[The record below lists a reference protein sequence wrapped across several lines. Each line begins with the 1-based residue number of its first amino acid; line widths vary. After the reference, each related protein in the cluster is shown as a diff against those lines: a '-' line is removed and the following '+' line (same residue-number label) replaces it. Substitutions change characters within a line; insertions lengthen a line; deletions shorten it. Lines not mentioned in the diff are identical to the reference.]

1 MADERLKV
9 LREEIDRLDAELLRL
24 LNVRAQK
31 ALEIGEIKK
40 REGLPLY
47 IPHREREVLEGLVR
61 ANPGPFPSGALEV
74 IFREVISAC
83 LSLQRPVR
91 VAYLGPEATHT
102 HQAALEYFG
111 ASVEFLPVRFVEGI
125 FQAVERGQAHYGV
138 VPFEN
143 STEGVVS
150 STVDMFFSSPAK
162 IVGETYLRVSH
173 HLLCLSGDRRDVK
186 RVYSHPHATAQCK
199 KWLSLHL
206 PGVPVVDVPSTA
218 EAAARAAQDPD
229 AGAIA
234 SETAAILYGLKVAQ
248 AGIEDVREN
257 YTRFLVL
264 GREEMEP
271 TGRDKTSLLFSVPHE
286 VGALCRILHVFAQRG
301 INLTKIE
308 SRPSKEKAWDYLFYV
323 DFEGH
328 AGEDKVKQALEDLK
342 GMALTLKVLGSYPR
356 YRKEGDE
363 HEKKA

>member
-1 MADERLKV
+1 MANDRLKS
-9 LREEIDRLDAELLRL
+9 LREEIDGIDGELLRL
-24 LNVRAQK
+24 LNLRAQK
-31 ALEIGEIKK
+31 AREIGEIK
-40 REGLPLY
+40 RGEGLPLY
-47 IPHREREVLEGLVR
+47 IPHREREVLEGLVK
-61 ANPGPFPSGALEV
+61 ANPGPFPSRALEV

-83 LSLQRPVR
+83 LALQRPIK

-111 ASVEFLPVRFVEGI
+111 SSVEFLPVRFVEGI
-125 FQAVERGQAHYGV
+125 FQAVEREQAHYGV

-150 STVDMFFSSPAK
+150 STVDMFFSTKAR
-162 IVGETYLRVSH
+162 IVGEMYLRISH

-186 RVYSHPHATAQCK
+186 RIYSHPQATAQCK
-199 KWLSLHL
+199 KWLALHMS
-206 PGVPVVDVPSTA
+206 GVPVVDVPSTA
-218 EAAARAAQDPD
+218 EAAARAAQDPQG
-229 AGAIA
+229 GAIA

-264 GREEMEP
+264 GKEGTVP
-271 TGRDKTSLLFSVPHE
+271 TGRDKTSVLFSVPHE
-286 VGALCRILHVFAQRG
+286 AGALCRVLEIFARRN

-308 SRPSKEKAWDYLFYV
+308 SRPSKERAWDYLFYV

-328 AGEDKVKQALEDLK
+328 GEEDRVKQALKELR
-342 GMALTLKVLGSYPR
+342 GMALTFRLLGSYPAYPR
-356 YRKEGDE
+356 EGDE
-363 HEKKA
+363 DEGKA

>member
-1 MADERLKV
+1 MASDRLKA
-9 LREEIDRLDAELLRL
+9 LREEIDGIDRELLRL
-24 LNVRAQK
+24 LNLRAQK
-31 ALEIGEIKK
+31 AREIGEIKK
-40 REGLPLY
+40 GEGLPLY
-47 IPHREREVLEGLVR
+47 IPYREREVLDKLVE
-61 ANPGPFPSGALEV
+61 ANPGPFPSQALKV

-83 LSLQRPVR
+83 LALQRPLR

-102 HQAALEYFG
+102 HQAALEFFG
-111 ASVEFLPVRFVEGI
+111 TSVEFLPVRFVEGI
-125 FQAVERGQAHYGV
+125 FQAVERGQAHFGV

-150 STVDMFFSSPAK
+150 STVDMFFTSQTR
-162 IVGETYLRVSH
+162 IVGEMYLRITH

-186 RVYSHPHATAQCK
+186 KVYSHPQATAQCK
-199 KWLSLHL
+199 KWLALHL

-218 EAAARAAQDPD
+218 EAAARAARDSQ

-234 SETAAILYGLKVAQ
+234 SETAALLYGLKVAQ
-248 AGIEDVREN
+248 MDIEDVREN

-264 GREEMEP
+264 GREETRP
-271 TGRDKTSLLFSVPHE
+271 TGMDKTSVLFSVPHE
-286 VGALCRILHVFAQRG
+286 AGALCRVLQIFAHRD

-328 AGEDKVKQALEDLK
+328 AEEDKVKGALEELRD
-342 GMALTLKVLGSYPR
+342 MALTFKVLGSYPR
-356 YRKEGDE
+356 YPKEGDE
-363 HEKKA
+363 NERKA

>member
-1 MADERLKV
+1 MADDRLKI
-9 LREEIDRLDAELLRL
+9 LREEIDRLDGELLRL
-24 LNVRAQK
+24 LNLRAQK

-47 IPHREREVLEGLVR
+47 IPHREKEVLERLVK

-83 LSLQRPVR
+83 LSLQRPVK

-111 ASVEFLPVRFVEGI
+111 TSGEFLPVRFVEGV
-125 FQAVERGQAHYGV
+125 FQAVEKGQTHYGV

-150 STVDMFFSSPAK
+150 STLDMFFSSPVK
-162 IVGETYLRVSH
+162 IVGEIYLRISH

-186 RVYSHPHATAQCK
+186 RVYSHPQATAQCK
-199 KWLSLHL
+199 RWLSLHL
-206 PGVPVVDVPSTA
+206 SGVPVVDVSSTA
-218 EAAARAAQDPD
+218 EAASRAAHDPG

-234 SETAAILYGLKVAQ
+234 SETAALLYGLKVAQ
-248 AGIEDVREN
+248 AGIEDVKEN
-257 YTRFLVL
+257 YTRFLIL
-264 GREEMEP
+264 GREEMDS
-271 TGRDKTSLLFSVPHE
+271 TGKDKTSLLFSAPHE
-286 VGALCRILHVFAQRG
+286 VGALCRILQVFAQAG

-328 AGEDKVKQALEDLK
+328 AREDKVKQALEAIK

-363 HEKKA
+363 YERKA

>member
-1 MADERLKV
+1 MANDRLKA
-9 LREEIDRLDAELLRL
+9 LREEIDGIDRELLRL
-24 LNVRAQK
+24 LNLRAQK
-31 ALEIGEIKK
+31 AREIGEIKK
-40 REGLPLY
+40 GEGLPLY
-47 IPHREREVLEGLVR
+47 IPHREKEVLEKLVR
-61 ANPGPFPSGALEV
+61 ANPGPFPSQALKV

-83 LSLQRPVR
+83 LALQRPLR

-102 HQAALEYFG
+102 HQAALEFFG
-111 ASVEFLPVRFVEGI
+111 TSVEFLPVRFVEGI

-150 STVDMFFSSPAK
+150 STVDMFFSTEAR
-162 IVGETYLRVSH
+162 IVGEIYLRITH

-186 RVYSHPHATAQCK
+186 KVYSHPHATAQCK
-199 KWLSLHL
+199 RWLALHL
-206 PGVPVVDVPSTA
+206 PGVPVVDVSSTA
-218 EAAARAAQDPD
+218 EAASRAAKDPQ

-234 SETAAILYGLKVAQ
+234 SETAALLYGLKVAQ
-248 AGIEDVREN
+248 ADIEDVREN

-264 GREEMEP
+264 GREETRP
-271 TGRDKTSLLFSVPHE
+271 TGQDKTSVLFSVPHE
-286 VGALCRILHVFAQRG
+286 AGALCRVLEIFARRD

-328 AGEDKVKQALEDLK
+328 AEEDRVKQALEELE
-342 GMALTLKVLGSYPR
+342 GMALTFKVLGSYPR
-356 YRKEGDE
+356 YPKEGDKD
-363 HEKKA
+363 EKKV